1 MAVRDVSSTLTTAR
15 GLFWPGPRTVSR
27 RWLARRSVRG
37 VSSRAPGA
45 PRGWLAAAV
54 VSGVPL
60 TVHAV
65 ATGRD
70 PLAATRAAGSLLVG
84 EDAPAPAQLAA
95 AVPVHLA
102 LSWFWATA
110 LERALPARDRV
121 VWGAVGGLAIAALD
135 LGAIGRRRRA
145 IRRLPLVPQLADHVL
160 FGAVVGALAPK

>member
-1 MAVRDVSSTLTTAR
+1 MSR
-15 GLFWPGPRTVSR
+15 GLSPGRVLVRPARCNEGAAMRAWTVAAVLS
-27 RWLARRSVRG
+27 
-37 VSSRAPGA
+37 GA
-45 PRGWLAAAV
+45 PSTA
-54 VSGVPL
+54 
-60 TVHAV
+60 HAV

-84 EDAPAPAQLAA
+84 EDAPASVQLAA

-121 VWGAVGGLAIAALD
+121 VWGAVGGPRCAALV
-135 LGAIGRRRRA
+135 LGAVGRRRRA